1 MDLTDEQWNLIA
13 PLIPNPPRRADGRGR
28 PCRHPREVMNGIL

>member
-13 PLIPNPPRRADGRGR
+13 PLIPNPRVGPTAEAAHAAIRAR
-28 PCRHPREVMNGIL
+28 